1 MGRNKKIFLMILSS
15 LSFSSIVL
23 FGSAN
28 IYAQPLGL
36 MSQKPQEESQ
46 QKLLS
51 SSNGRFVFGQI
62 SNSSKDQ
69 FMLDTFTGRLWR
81 IAESGAIGIFLRSVP
96 YRNEDGKCSP
106 LPENTPDSE
115 SKETEKQ

>member
-1 MGRNKKIFLMILSS
+1 MGRNKKILVMILSLFS
-15 LSFSSIVL
+15 LVL
-23 FGSAN
+23 FGSIN

-36 MSQKPQEESQ
+36 MPQKPQEKSQ

-51 SSNGRFVFGQI
+51 SANGRFVFGQI

-69 FMLDTFTGRLWR
+69 YMLDTFTGKLWR

-96 YRNEDGKCSP
+96 YRNEDGKCSA

-115 SKETEKQ
+115 PKETEKK

>member
-1 MGRNKKIFLMILSS
+1 MGRYKRIFLVGISLSS
-15 LSFSSIVL
+15 LVL
-23 FGSAN
+23 FGSIN

-36 MSQKPQEESQ
+36 MSQQPQQKSQ

-51 SSNGRFVFGQI
+51 SANGRFVFGQI

-69 FMLDTFTGRLWR
+69 FMLDTSTGRLWR

-96 YRNEDGKCSP
+96 YRNKDGECTP
-106 LPENTPDSE
+106 FPESKSE
-115 SKETEKQ
+115 SGSKEGKKE

>member
-1 MGRNKKIFLMILSS
+1 MGRYKKIFLVSIS
-15 LSFSSIVL
+15 LSLLVL
-23 FGSAN
+23 LGSMN

-36 MSQKPQEESQ
+36 MSQKPQEKSQ

-51 SSNGRFVFGQI
+51 SANGRFVFGQI

-69 FMLDTFTGRLWR
+69 FMLDTFTGKLWR

-96 YRNEDGKCSP
+96 YRNKDGKCSA
-106 LPENTPDSE
+106 LPESDKESE
-115 SKETEKQ
+115 SKEVKKK

>member
-1 MGRNKKIFLMILSS
+1 MGRYKRIFLVSISLSS
-15 LSFSSIVL
+15 LVL
-23 FGSAN
+23 LGSMN

-36 MSQKPQEESQ
+36 MSQKPQEKSQ

-51 SSNGRFVFGQI
+51 SANGRFVFGQI

-69 FMLDTFTGRLWR
+69 FMLDTFTGKLWR

-96 YRNEDGKCSP
+96 YRSKDGKCSA
-106 LPENTPDSE
+106 LPESISE
-115 SKETEKQ
+115 SGSKEVKKK

>member
-1 MGRNKKIFLMILSS
+1 VGRNKKILVMILSLFS
-15 LSFSSIVL
+15 LVL
-23 FGSAN
+23 FGSMN

-51 SSNGRFVFGQI
+51 SATGRFVFGQI

-96 YRNEDGKCSP
+96 YRNEDGKCSA

-115 SKETEKQ
+115 SKETEKK

>member
-1 MGRNKKIFLMILSS
+1 MGRYQRIFLVGIS
-15 LSFSSIVL
+15 LSLLVL
-23 FGSAN
+23 LGSMN

-36 MSQKPQEESQ
+36 MSQKPQQKSQ

-51 SSNGRFVFGQI
+51 SANGRFVFGQI

-69 FMLDTFTGRLWR
+69 FMLDTLTGRLWR

-96 YRNEDGKCSP
+96 YRNEDGKCSAI
-106 LPENTPDSE
+106 PENTPDSE
-115 SKETEKQ
+115 SKETEKK

>member
-1 MGRNKKIFLMILSS
+1 MGRYKRIFIVSIS
-15 LSFSSIVL
+15 LSLLVL
-23 FGSAN
+23 LGSMN

-36 MSQKPQEESQ
+36 LSQKPQQESQ

-51 SSNGRFVFGQI
+51 SANGRFVFGQI

-81 IAESGAIGIFLRSVP
+81 IAETGAIGIFLRSVP
-96 YRNEDGKCSP
+96 YRNEDGKCSAF
-106 LPENTPDSE
+106 PENTPDSE
-115 SKETEKQ
+115 SKETEKK

>member
-1 MGRNKKIFLMILSS
+1 MGRYKRIFLVSISLSS
-15 LSFSSIVL
+15 LVL
-23 FGSAN
+23 FGSIN

-36 MSQKPQEESQ
+36 MSQKPQEKSQ

-51 SSNGRFVFGQI
+51 SVNGRFVFGQI

-96 YRNEDGKCSP
+96 YRNKDGECSP
-106 LPENTPDSE
+106 FPENTPDSE

>member
-1 MGRNKKIFLMILSS
+1 MGRNKKILVMILSLFS
-15 LSFSSIVL
+15 LVL
-23 FGSAN
+23 FGSIN

-36 MSQKPQEESQ
+36 MSQKPQEKSQ

-51 SSNGRFVFGQI
+51 SANGRFVFGQI

-69 FMLDTFTGRLWR
+69 YMLDTFTGKLWR

-96 YRNEDGKCSP
+96 YRNEDGKCSA

-115 SKETEKQ
+115 SKETEKK

>member
-1 MGRNKKIFLMILSS
+1 MGRNKKILVMILSLFS
-15 LSFSSIVL
+15 LVL
-23 FGSAN
+23 FGSIN

-36 MSQKPQEESQ
+36 MSQKPQEKSQ

-51 SSNGRFVFGQI
+51 SANGRFVFGQI

-96 YRNEDGKCSP
+96 YRNEDGKCSA

-115 SKETEKQ
+115 SKETEKK

>member
-1 MGRNKKIFLMILSS
+1 MGRYKRIFLVSIS
-15 LSFSSIVL
+15 LSLLVL
-23 FGSAN
+23 LGSMN

>member
-1 MGRNKKIFLMILSS
+1 MGRYKRIFLVGISLSS
-15 LSFSSIVL
+15 LVL
-23 FGSAN
+23 FGSIN

-36 MSQKPQEESQ
+36 MSQKPQQKSQ

-51 SSNGRFVFGQI
+51 SANGRFVFGQI

-69 FMLDTFTGRLWR
+69 FMLDTLTGRLWR

-96 YRNEDGKCSP
+96 YRNKDGECSP
-106 LPENTPDSE
+106 FPENPPDLE
-115 SKETEKQ
+115 SKETEKK

>member
-1 MGRNKKIFLMILSS
+1 MGRYKRVFLVGIS
-15 LSFSSIVL
+15 LSLLVL
-23 FGSAN
+23 LGSMN

-36 MSQKPQEESQ
+36 MSQKPQQKSQ

-51 SSNGRFVFGQI
+51 SANGRFVFGQI

-69 FMLDTFTGRLWR
+69 FMLDTLTGRLWR

-96 YRNEDGKCSP
+96 YRNEDGKCSA

-115 SKETEKQ
+115 SKETEKK

>member
-1 MGRNKKIFLMILSS
+1 MDHNKKIFMMILF
-15 LSFSSIVL
+15 LFLWVL
-23 FGSAN
+23 FGSTN

-36 MSQKPQEESQ
+36 MSQQPQQKSQ
-46 QKLLS
+46 QQVLS
-51 SSNGRFVFGQI
+51 SSTGRFVFGQI

-96 YRNEDGKCSP
+96 YRNEEGKCTA
-106 LPENTPDSE
+106 LPERVSE
-115 SKETEKQ
+115 SKSKEVKKK

>member
-1 MGRNKKIFLMILSS
+1 MGRYKRIFLVSIS
-15 LSFSSIVL
+15 LFSLVLLGSI
-23 FGSAN
+23 N

-36 MSQKPQEESQ
+36 MSQKPQQKSQ

-51 SSNGRFVFGQI
+51 STNGRFVFGQI

-69 FMLDTFTGRLWR
+69 FMLDTLTGRLWR

-96 YRNEDGKCSP
+96 YRSEDGKCYP

-115 SKETEKQ
+115 SKETKKK

>member
-1 MGRNKKIFLMILSS
+1 MGRYKRIFLVGIS
-15 LSFSSIVL
+15 LSLLVL
-23 FGSAN
+23 LGSMN

-36 MSQKPQEESQ
+36 MSQKPQQKSQ

-51 SSNGRFVFGQI
+51 SANGRFVFGQI

-69 FMLDTFTGRLWR
+69 FMLDTLTGRLWR

-96 YRNEDGKCSP
+96 YRNEDGKCSA

-115 SKETEKQ
+115 SKETEKK

>member
-1 MGRNKKIFLMILSS
+1 MGRNKKIFVTLLS
-15 LSFSSIVL
+15 LSVLVL
-23 FGSAN
+23 FGSIN

-36 MSQKPQEESQ
+36 MSQQPQQKSQ

-51 SSNGRFVFGQI
+51 SENGRFVFGQI

-96 YRNEDGKCSP
+96 YRNEDGKYTP
-106 LPENTPDSE
+106 LPENAPDSE

>member
-1 MGRNKKIFLMILSS
+1 MGRNKKIFMMILSLS
-15 LSFSSIVL
+15 LLVL
-23 FGSAN
+23 LGSMN

-36 MSQKPQEESQ
+36 MSQKPQQKSQ

-51 SSNGRFVFGQI
+51 SANGRFVFGQI

-81 IAESGAIGIFLRSVP
+81 IAESGAIGIFLRCVP
-96 YRNEDGKCSP
+96 YRNEDGKCSA
-106 LPENTPDSE
+106 LPESISE
-115 SKETEKQ
+115 SGSKEVKKE

>member
-1 MGRNKKIFLMILSS
+1 MGRYKRIFLVGISLSS
-15 LSFSSIVL
+15 LVL
-23 FGSAN
+23 FGSIN

-36 MSQKPQEESQ
+36 MSQKPQEKSQ

-51 SSNGRFVFGQI
+51 SVNGRFVFGQI

-96 YRNEDGKCSP
+96 YRNKDGKCSA
-106 LPENTPDSE
+106 LPESISE
-115 SKETEKQ
+115 SGSKEGKKE

>member
-1 MGRNKKIFLMILSS
+1 VGRNKKILVMILSLFS
-15 LSFSSIVL
+15 LVL
-23 FGSAN
+23 FGSIN

-36 MSQKPQEESQ
+36 MSQKPQEKSQ

-51 SSNGRFVFGQI
+51 SANGRFVFGQI

-69 FMLDTFTGRLWR
+69 YMLDTFTGKLWR

-96 YRNEDGKCSP
+96 YRNEDGKCSA

-115 SKETEKQ
+115 SKETEKK

>member
-1 MGRNKKIFLMILSS
+1 VGRNKKILVMILS
-15 LSFSSIVL
+15 LFSIVL
-23 FGSAN
+23 LGSMN

-51 SSNGRFVFGQI
+51 SATGRFVFGQI

-96 YRNEDGKCSP
+96 YRNEDGKCSA

-115 SKETEKQ
+115 SKETEKK